1 MPSSQILELEKT
13 LQSYPLED
21 KQWLLQQLI
30 QQLGLNSQAK
40 PPVNYTQQAKDII
53 AETISEVLTL
63 SNDCEEEV
71 WQKFD
76 LAKSRISEKL
86 NESDL
91 L

>member
-1 MPSSQILELEKT
+1 MPSPQILELEKT

-21 KQWLLQQLI
+21 KQWLLQQLM
-30 QQLGLNSQAK
+30 QQLGLNPQEK
-40 PPVNYTQQAKDII
+40 PPVNYKQQAKNII

-63 SNDCEEEV
+63 SSDCEEEV

-86 NESDL
+86 NEADL